1 MDKRIAVIGAG
12 WAGCAAAVEAMSAGY
27 RLTLF
32 EASPVPGGRARRTVL
47 EGVAVDNGQHIF
59 LGAYRET
66 LKLMRQLGID
76 PGTVF
81 LNLPLQMRYPPRSK
95 AMDFV
100 TPRWPAPLHL
110 AGGLLKASGLD
121 AADRLALAR
130 FFTTC
135 RAIRW
140 DIGEDRPVIR
150 LLEQF
155 RQTPKLY
162 ALLWR
167 PLCLAALNTS
177 PEEASA
183 KVFMAV
189 LRDSLGK
196 KRAASDM
203 LIPKTDLSAL
213 FPEKAL
219 EYCAAQGGEIR
230 LGQRVRRIA
239 FDGRSWILD
248 GLEDRRYDA
257 VIVATSAPVAG
268 ALLSQL
274 ADTAL
279 LDALEFEPVTTCYL
293 HYPPAI
299 RLEQAFYAL
308 LDYPEKRQWGQYVF
322 DRGHFIDGQ
331 NGLFAVVVSV
341 SSAMKESG
349 KEEIA
354 AGIGRQLAESFGRPE
369 LETPLWSRV
378 ITEKRA
384 TFKCLAGL
392 ERPGSLLDKRGL
404 LLAGDYVSGDYP
416 GTLESAVSSGVKAVK
431 ILSKLQLFRDLR

>member
-1 MDKRIAVIGAG
+1 MDKGIAVIGAG
-12 WAGCAAAVEAMSAGY
+12 WAGCAAAVEAVSAGY
-27 RLTLF
+27 RVTLF
-32 EASPVPGGRARRTVL
+32 EASHIPGGRARKTVL
-47 EGVAVDNGQHIF
+47 EGMTVDNGQHML

-66 LKLMRQLGID
+66 LRLMRQTGID
-76 PGTVF
+76 PGAAF
-81 LNLPLQMRYPPRSK
+81 LNLPLQMRYPPDSK

-135 RAIRW
+135 RAIGW

-219 EYCAAQGGEIR
+219 EYCMARGSEIR
-230 LGQRVRRIA
+230 LGRTVRRIA
-239 FDGRSWILD
+239 FDGKNWILD
-248 GLEDRRYDA
+248 AGEEKRYEA
-257 VIVATSAPVAG
+257 VIVATPATVAS
-268 ALLSQL
+268 ALLSGL
-274 ADTAL
+274 ADTTA
-279 LDALEFEPVTTCYL
+279 LDALDFEPVTTCYL
-293 HYPPAI
+293 QYPPSI
-299 RLEQAFYAL
+299 RLEQPFYAL

-331 NGLFAVVVSV
+331 SGLFAVVVSV
-341 SSAMKESG
+341 SSAIGETG
-349 KEEIA
+349 TEDPA

-392 ERPGSLLDKRGL
+392 ARPDSLLDERGL

-416 GTLESAVSSGVKAVK
+416 GTLESAVSSGVNAVK
-431 ILSKLQLFRDLR
+431 ILSKIQL